1 MDFKK
6 LKVTELQA
14 KLKSLNLPYYGK
26 KSDLIQRLNK
36 HHGSEN
42 IADTSE
48 ELLSMDE
55 DQIEEIPSQS
65 SQAIQQI
72 SNQKRGRDA
81 GKSYLFEACF
91 HSKDDAIDFI
101 DNEDVWSKADKRETK
116 HGVKRFYKCKFRKSS
131 NCYASLCLLYHAT
144 DSNVTLS
151 RSIVQHNDHKE
162 PSRGIP
168 EAIKQQIK
176 ALYEQKITQPKSIQE
191 SLEKSFPKTFPDII
205 QIYNFLAEYRKE
217 LYGEHEFDIG
227 QLRKWCDKYSI
238 NETNTTE
245 DDEIIVQSSISIES
259 EDNAKFY
266 VFVSTKRLLENC
278 RKTEHICADAT
289 YKLTYEGFPVLLC
302 GTTDKC

>member
-1 MDFKK
+1 MTTKNHQEEFQKQ
-6 LKVTELQA
+6 LNS
-14 KLKSLNLPYYGK
+14 KSK
-26 KSDLIQRLNK
+26 RCTIRRS
-36 HHGSEN
+36 H
-42 IADTSE
+42 
-48 ELLSMDE
+48 
-55 DQIEEIPSQS
+55 SQ
-65 SQAIQQI
+65 
-72 SNQKRGRDA
+72 
-81 GKSYLFEACF
+81 
-91 HSKDDAIDFI
+91 
-101 DNEDVWSKADKRETK
+101 
-116 HGVKRFYKCKFRKSS
+116 
-131 NCYASLCLLYHAT
+131 
-144 DSNVTLS
+144 
-151 RSIVQHNDHKE
+151 
-162 PSRGIP
+162 
-168 EAIKQQIK
+168 
-176 ALYEQKITQPKSIQE
+176 KSIQE

-302 GTTDKC
+302 GTTDKCKKFHPIGAALCSDETTDAFQFIFQATKDMIRHIFHYDYAPRYLVADGADSITNAFTNVYGTNYQRCMCWFHMIKCIDNS